1 MAKKIK
7 QDLYSKAGVNI
18 KAGSEVVKRIKK
30 DVASTHTKA
39 VLTGIGSFGG
49 LFDLSEIIKK
59 YKNPV
64 LVQSIDGVGTKL
76 SVAKMMNKYN
86 TVGED
91 IVNHCCNDLLAM
103 GAKPLTFLDYV
114 AHDKLDPK
122 VMEEM
127 VKGMTKACREAGV
140 ALLGGETAEIPGTYT
155 KGEHDIAGAITGVV
169 EKDKI
174 ITGEKI
180 KKGDIMLGFPSSGL
194 HTNGFAL
201 ARTILFDMAKHN
213 VKSKG
218 KLTGQTIGDAL
229 LKVHI
234 NYCKPVL
241 GLLDK
246 GINIKGIVHI
256 TGGGFIENI
265 PRVLPKK
272 FNAEIQKGSWPMLP
286 IFPYMQK
293 VGKVPEQEMYR
304 VFNMSIGLIIIV
316 DPKEKDKIE
325 ELLKNQ
331 HVYWIGKIKAGTGK
345 VILK

>member
-1 MAKKIK
+1 
-7 QDLYSKAGVNI
+7 
-18 KAGSEVVKRIKK
+18 
-30 DVASTHTKA
+30 
-39 VLTGIGSFGG
+39 
-49 LFDLSEIIKK
+49 
-59 YKNPV
+59 
-64 LVQSIDGVGTKL
+64 
-76 SVAKMMNKYN
+76 
-86 TVGED
+86 
-91 IVNHCCNDLLAM
+91 M